1 MIKSQY
7 GRVEITGT
15 KAEIRAEFAGI
26 CECVYRDI
34 CKGDNKEFMYLV
46 DTAKKVAMLSKEEK
60 KNVTVEMLREII
72 DMIKGDKNDEED

>member
-15 KAEIRAEFAGI
+15 AMGIKAEFASI
-26 CECVYRDI
+26 CGCVYKDI
-34 CKGDNKEFMYLV
+34 CKGDNEEFMHLV
-46 DTAKKVAMLSKEEK
+46 DMAKEAAMMSEDEK
-60 KNVTVEMLREII
+60 TDKTVELLRELI